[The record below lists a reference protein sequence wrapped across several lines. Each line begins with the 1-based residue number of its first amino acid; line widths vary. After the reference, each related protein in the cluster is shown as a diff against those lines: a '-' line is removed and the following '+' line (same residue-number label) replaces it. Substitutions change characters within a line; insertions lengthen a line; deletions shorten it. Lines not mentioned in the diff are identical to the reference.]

1 MIKNIKFRDLNV
13 LNFILFFY
21 VGIKFRVLV
30 FREDLFS
37 RVINFAFFLQSRK
50 T

>member
-21 VGIKFRVLV
+21 VGIKFRGSLISR
-30 FREDLFS
+30 FFCNREK
-37 RVINFAFFLQSRK
+37 REIKYQ
-50 T
+50 